1 MLERIGRGLIAVE
14 GQAARLARQKR
25 SVIVLVGCMSLAGRA
40 LLLPILPIPKPAI
53 QDEFSYLLAS
63 DTFASGRLA
72 NPTPALA
79 EHFETPQVL
88 VRPTYASKYPPFS
101 AMLMA
106 LGQKLTGDAW
116 VGVWLSLGLLCS
128 AICWALQGWLPC
140 TWALLGSIIAL
151 LRIGLVSYWS
161 ESYWGGACAAL
172 GGALIIGAVP
182 RLVRREPSLPV
193 IVTFAAGLA
202 ILANTRPYEGFVLA
216 IACLGFLTFV
226 TARRHA
232 FRSHLLRKILLPTAV
247 LLVPVVLW
255 MGYYNFRVTGHVLE
269 LPYYAHEK
277 QYVVWSPLL
286 WNAHPAPEPS
296 YTSSSLRDFWL
307 KADVGEKIFA
317 RDHLLKAHVSDFLGA
332 ARFFLGWPLVLCIV
346 VSALA
351 LWRDTA
357 ARSALLLGSL
367 FYAGAAFDARLFPHY
382 AAPATA
388 LAYIVAA
395 SGMRMARRAWP
406 GSGTERVYLTW
417 ALMLVFMFSTGLGL
431 LKSDNLYLFGPI
443 DYHVRAKRAHVLE
456 RLDKQTGDQLVLVR
470 YGIQHDLYEE
480 LVYNQANIDRSRVIW
495 ARSLDPRQD
504 VALIGRYPSRT
515 VWLLEENGTTKL
527 TRYTPEQ
534 EKGTNTT
541 RLLPTG
547 TGRF

>member
-25 SVIVLVGCMSLAGRA
+25 SVIVLVGCMSLDGRA
-40 LLLPILPIPKPAI
+40 LLLPILLIPKPAI

-202 ILANTRPYEGFVLA
+202 ILVNTRP
-216 IACLGFLTFV
+216 
-226 TARRHA
+226 
-232 FRSHLLRKILLPTAV
+232 
-247 LLVPVVLW
+247 
-255 MGYYNFRVTGHVLE
+255 
-269 LPYYAHEK
+269 
-277 QYVVWSPLL
+277 
-286 WNAHPAPEPS
+286 
-296 YTSSSLRDFWL
+296 
-307 KADVGEKIFA
+307 
-317 RDHLLKAHVSDFLGA
+317 
-332 ARFFLGWPLVLCIV
+332 
-346 VSALA
+346 
-351 LWRDTA
+351 
-357 ARSALLLGSL
+357 
-367 FYAGAAFDARLFPHY
+367 
-382 AAPATA
+382 
-388 LAYIVAA
+388 
-395 SGMRMARRAWP
+395 
-406 GSGTERVYLTW
+406 
-417 ALMLVFMFSTGLGL
+417 
-431 LKSDNLYLFGPI
+431 
-443 DYHVRAKRAHVLE
+443 
-456 RLDKQTGDQLVLVR
+456 
-470 YGIQHDLYEE
+470 
-480 LVYNQANIDRSRVIW
+480 
-495 ARSLDPRQD
+495 
-504 VALIGRYPSRT
+504 
-515 VWLLEENGTTKL
+515 
-527 TRYTPEQ
+527 
-534 EKGTNTT
+534 
-541 RLLPTG
+541 
-547 TGRF
+547 